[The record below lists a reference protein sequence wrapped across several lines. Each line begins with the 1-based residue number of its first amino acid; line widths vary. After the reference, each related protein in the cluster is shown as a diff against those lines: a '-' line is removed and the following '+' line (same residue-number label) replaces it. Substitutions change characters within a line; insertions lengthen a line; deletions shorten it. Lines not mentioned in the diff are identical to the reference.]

1 MAKEHITETLDLGVT
16 DPSKTAE
23 ARQDRHFEGKLDWI
37 VFGFTSLLAI
47 AFVLWGFLNQASLAS
62 SASSAQSW
70 VILNFGWF
78 FVLTSTLFVVFV
90 LWLAASRYGRV
101 PLGRDGEQPEFRTVS
116 WVAMMFSA
124 GMGIGL
130 MFFGVA
136 EPLSH
141 YVTPPPGSAT
151 AQTSEAMQVAMATT
165 LFHWTLHPWAMY
177 AIVGLVIAYGTYR
190 RGRSQLISAAFRPLI
205 GKHANGPLG
214 RLIDMMAIFAT
225 LFGSAASLGLGALQI
240 AGGLEY
246 NGWVESPGK
255 LFYIAIITLLTIAFV
270 TSAVSGIGK
279 GIQWLSNTNMVLA
292 LVLAAFVFMVGPTL
306 LMLNLLPTSIGI
318 YIKML
323 PEMMARTNASGGDQ
337 MNSWLAGW
345 TVFYW
350 AWWISWTPFVGMFIA
365 RISRGRTIRQF
376 VTGVLLVPS
385 LVSLVWFTIFGG
397 ASIDA
402 LREGAFQLANGAVNS
417 NHALY
422 QLLDSYPLASVSSVL
437 VMILVGIFFVSG
449 ADAASLVMG
458 TLSEQG
464 TTAPSRRTVIFWG
477 ALTGTVAAI
486 MLAIGDPRD
495 PGEALTGL
503 QNLTIVVALPFVV
516 VMVLLCLALY
526 RDLRK
531 DPMMLRHLRGN
542 ELIEKAVLYGA
553 VKHGEEFYIVVQEK
567 KAAVKQAAAASEVS
581 ET

>member
-1 MAKEHITETLDLGVT
+1 MATEDNIETLALGVT
-16 DPSKTAE
+16 DPSKTEE
-23 ARQDRHFEGKLDWI
+23 AKRDRRLEGTIDWI
-37 VFGFTSLLAI
+37 VFGVTSVIAI
-47 AFVLWGFLNQASLAS
+47 AFVIWGFISQASLAA
-62 SASSAQSW
+62 SASTAQSW
-70 VILNFGWF
+70 VITHFGWF
-78 FVLTSTLFVVFV
+78 FVLTSTFFVIFV
-90 LWLAASRYGRV
+90 LWLAASRYGKI
-101 PLGRDGEQPEFRTVS
+101 PLGRDGEEPEFRTVS

-141 YVTPPPGSAT
+141 YVTPPPGT
-151 AQTSEAMQVAMATT
+151 AIGQSNEAMQVAMATT

-177 AIVGLVIAYGTYR
+177 AIVGLAIAYGTFR

-205 GKHANGPLG
+205 GKHANGPIG
-214 RLIDMMAIFAT
+214 RAIDMMAIFAT

-240 AGGLEY
+240 ASGLEH
-246 NGWVESPGK
+246 NGWVEHPGK
-255 LFYIAIITLLTIAFV
+255 FFYISIISVLTIAFIA
-270 TSAVSGIGK
+270 SAVSGIDK

-292 LVLAAFVFMVGPTL
+292 LTLAIFVFLVGPTL
-306 LMLNLLPTSIGI
+306 LMLNLLPTSIGV
-318 YIKML
+318 YIDKL
-323 PEMMARTNASGGDQ
+323 PEMMARTSASGGDQ
-337 MNSWLAGW
+337 MENWLASW

-385 LVSLVWFTIFGG
+385 LVSLIWFTVFGG
-397 ASIDA
+397 AGIDA
-402 LREGAFQLANGAVNS
+402 LREGTFTLIEGAVNS
-417 NHALY
+417 NFALY
-422 QLLDSYPLASVSSVL
+422 QLLESYPLASVTSVL
-437 VMILVGIFFVSG
+437 VMILVAIFFVSG

-458 TLSEQG
+458 TLSEHG
-464 TTAPSRRTVIFWG
+464 TTEPSRATVIFWG

-495 PGEALTGL
+495 PGAALTGL
-503 QNLTIVVALPFVV
+503 QNLTIVVSLPFVI
-516 VMVLLCLALY
+516 VMALLCLALY

-531 DPMMLRHLRGN
+531 DPMMLRHLRGT

-553 VKHGEEFYIVVQEK
+553 VKHGEEFYIVVKEK
-567 KAAVKQAAAASEVS
+567 KSSVKHARPELE
-581 ET
+581 ETLS

>member
-1 MAKEHITETLDLGVT
+1 MTMEKTDTLALGVT
-16 DPSKTAE
+16 DPSKSEE
-23 ARQDRHFEGKLDWI
+23 ARQDRHLEGKIDWI
-37 VFGFTSLLAI
+37 VFGITSLAAI
-47 AFVLWGFLNQASLAS
+47 AFVVWGIAGQASLAT
-62 SASSAQSW
+62 SASTAQAW
-70 VILNFGWF
+70 VITHFGWF
-78 FVLTSTLFVVFV
+78 FVLTSTLFVIFV
-90 LWLAASRYGRV
+90 LWLAASRYGRI
-101 PLGRDGEQPEFRTVS
+101 PLGCDGEVPEFRTVS

-141 YVTPPPGSAT
+141 YLTPPGSTIARS
-151 AQTSEAMQVAMATT
+151 SEALQVAMATT

-190 RGRSQLISAAFRPLI
+190 RGRSQLISTAFRPLI

-214 RLIDMMAIFAT
+214 RVIDMMAIFAT

-246 NGWVESPGK
+246 NGWVENPGK
-255 LFYIAIITLLTIAFV
+255 VFYLTIITLLTIAFV
-270 TSAVSGIGK
+270 ASAVSGIGK
-279 GIQWLSNTNMVLA
+279 GIQWLSNINMILA
-292 LVLAAFVFMVGPTL
+292 LVLAIFVFLVGPTL
-306 LMLNLLPTSIGI
+306 LMLNLLPTSIGV

-323 PEMMARTNASGGDQ
+323 PEMMARTSASGGLQ
-337 MNSWLAGW
+337 MESWLASW

-376 VTGVLLVPS
+376 VSGVLLVPS
-385 LVSLVWFTIFGG
+385 LVSLVWFTLFGG
-397 ASIDA
+397 AGIDA
-402 LREGAFQLANGAVNS
+402 VREGTVLLANGVVDS

-422 QLLDSYPLASVSSVL
+422 QLLDSYPLASVTSVL
-437 VMILVGIFFVSG
+437 VMILVAIFFVSG

-458 TLSEQG
+458 TLSEHG
-464 TTAPSRRTVIFWG
+464 TTGPSRTTVIFWG
-477 ALTGTVAAI
+477 TLTGTVAAI
-486 MLAIGDPRD
+486 MLAIGDPQN
-495 PGEALTGL
+495 PGAALAGL
-503 QNLTIVVALPFVV
+503 QNLTIVVSLPFVV

-531 DPMMLRHLRGN
+531 DPMMLRHLRGS

-553 VKHGEEFYIVVQEK
+553 IKHGEEFYIVVQEAK
-567 KAAVKQAAAASEVS
+567 SSVKHVQTKEKSE
-581 ET
+581 

>member
-1 MAKEHITETLDLGVT
+1 MATQENVETPPLGVT

-23 ARQDRHFEGKLDWI
+23 ARQDRHLEGKLDWA
-37 VFGFTSLLAI
+37 VFGVTSLLAI
-47 AFVLWGFLNQASLAS
+47 AFITWGVVNQASLA
-62 SASSAQSW
+62 ANATSAQSW
-70 VILNFGWF
+70 VIVNFGWF
-78 FVLTSTLFVVFV
+78 FVLTSTVFVIFV
-90 LWLAASRYGRV
+90 LWLAASRYGRI
-101 PLGRDGEQPEFRTVS
+101 PLGRDGEAPEFRTVS

-141 YVTPPPGSAT
+141 YVSPPPGT
-151 AQTSEAMQVAMATT
+151 AAGQSDEALQVAMATT
-165 LFHWTLHPWAMY
+165 LFHWSLHPWAMY
-177 AIVGLVIAYGTYR
+177 AIVGLAIAYGTFR
-190 RGRSQLISAAFRPLI
+190 RGRSQLISTAFRPLI
-205 GKHANGPLG
+205 GKLANGPVG
-214 RLIDMMAIFAT
+214 RVIDMMAIFAT

-246 NGWVESPGK
+246 NGWIDHPGK

-270 TSAVSGIGK
+270 ASAVSGIGK

-292 LVLAAFVFMVGPTL
+292 LALALFVFLVGPTL
-306 LMLNLLPTSIGI
+306 LMLNLLPTSIGV
-318 YIKML
+318 YIKLL
-323 PEMMARTNASGGDQ
+323 PEMMARTSASGGDA
-337 MNSWLAGW
+337 MDSWLAGW

-365 RISRGRTIRQF
+365 RISRGRSIRQF
-376 VTGVLLVPS
+376 VSGVLLVPG
-385 LVSLVWFTIFGG
+385 LVSLVWFSVFGG
-397 ASIDA
+397 AGIDA
-402 LREGAFQLANGAVNS
+402 LREGSFALIDGAVNS

-422 QLLDSYPLASVSSVL
+422 QLLDSYPWAWATSVL
-437 VMILVGIFFVSG
+437 VMILVAIFFVSG

-458 TLSEQG
+458 TLSEHG
-464 TTAPSRRTVIFWG
+464 TTQPSRATVIFWG

-486 MLAIGDPRD
+486 MLALGDPGN

-516 VMVLLCLALY
+516 IMVLLCLALY

-531 DPMMLRHLRGN
+531 DPMMLRHLRGS

-567 KAAVKQAAAASEVS
+567 KSSLKPASRKAQVTEP
-581 ET
+581 